1 MKKDCYGHFYSMTC
15 FTSIVTV
22 KSSFQDSYS
31 ADLMISLGTN
41 TDKNVSNGPSLI
53 WSWRL
58 LVNLKC
64 QSMQFPS
71 IRTTDEQLRPQL
83 SFSQSYFLS
92 YYHCKVNQR

>member
-1 MKKDCYGHFYSMTC
+1 MKKDHYGHFYSMTS
-15 FTSIVTV
+15 FASLVIV
-22 KSSFQDSYS
+22 KSSFQDSYK

-41 TDKNVSNGPSLI
+41 TDENFSNGPSLI

-71 IRTTDEQLRPQL
+71 IRTTDEQLRLQL
-83 SFSQSYFLS
+83 SFSQSYFSS